1 MVLSGG
7 FLCVGWLLNKESG
20 VLVAGKWVLLIGW
33 FDLIENYVL
42 DSMFDHIKF
51 IYKGVMNYK
60 KWKLSLIK
68 NKHKHKHRHLLL
80 NTNLIIFITQSDA

>member
-7 FLCVGWLLNKESG
+7 FLCVGWLLNKGSG

-42 DSMFDHIKF
+42 MSK
-51 IYKGVMNYK
+51 
-60 KWKLSLIK
+60 
-68 NKHKHKHRHLLL
+68 
-80 NTNLIIFITQSDA
+80 